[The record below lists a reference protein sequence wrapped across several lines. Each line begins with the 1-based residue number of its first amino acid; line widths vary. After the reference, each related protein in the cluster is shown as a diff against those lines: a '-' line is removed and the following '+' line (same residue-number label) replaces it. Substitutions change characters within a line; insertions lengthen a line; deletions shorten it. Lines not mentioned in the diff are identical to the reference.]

1 MNNSKCR
8 KRRLSL
14 YCNKG
19 LSALLHEIN
28 SKYKYDFYC
37 LSYLHPFR
45 TENKLKS
52 YENVCKNKDIFGIA
66 MPSQQDII
74 LQFNQYMKP
83 DKMPY
88 IFYTD
93 LQSQIKKIH
102 ECANNPE
109 KPLQL
114 K

>member
-1 MNNSKCR
+1 
-8 KRRLSL
+8 
-14 YCNKG
+14 
-19 LSALLHEIN
+19 
-28 SKYKYDFYC
+28 
-37 LSYLHPFR
+37 
-45 TENKLKS
+45 
-52 YENVCKNKDIFGIA
+52 